1 MGFAGCGN
9 PPLCP
14 PARARTCAVVGGYMR
29 GAGERGSAGA
39 ATLRATLRAEG
50 CARRLART
58 LVSPFLAEPIQNGF
72 CGMRKSAPQ
81 PAGSCAPLRIGRWV
95 YEREGHQPLW
105 GGCRG
110 TAPAPLHGGLRRPLA
125 VPFHTSPLSRG
136 ALRFAGVP
144 TIAASTT
151 PAPRLP
157 WHLAWAARHLGRLR
171 SGVREYPVCAEGWAM
186 WVLGGSPDLYQSHRG
201 YLPVGEASWL
211 NLPVGPPLG
220 ALRRWLRG
228 AQAPRSRQP
237 TALWGIQG
245 GKADVTRGKT
255 GARRTSRAATRA
267 PRPPTQ

>member
-1 MGFAGCGN
+1 
-9 PPLCP
+9 
-14 PARARTCAVVGGYMR
+14 
-29 GAGERGSAGA
+29 
-39 ATLRATLRAEG
+39 
-50 CARRLART
+50 
-58 LVSPFLAEPIQNGF
+58 
-72 CGMRKSAPQ
+72 
-81 PAGSCAPLRIGRWV
+81 
-95 YEREGHQPLW
+95 
-105 GGCRG
+105 
-110 TAPAPLHGGLRRPLA
+110 
-125 VPFHTSPLSRG
+125 
-136 ALRFAGVP
+136 
-144 TIAASTT
+144 
-151 PAPRLP
+151 
-157 WHLAWAARHLGRLR
+157 
-171 SGVREYPVCAEGWAM
+171 M

>member
-1 MGFAGCGN
+1 
-9 PPLCP
+9 L
-14 PARARTCAVVGGYMR
+14 
-29 GAGERGSAGA
+29 
-39 ATLRATLRAEG
+39 
-50 CARRLART
+50 
-58 LVSPFLAEPIQNGF
+58 
-72 CGMRKSAPQ
+72 
-81 PAGSCAPLRIGRWV
+81 
-95 YEREGHQPLW
+95 
-105 GGCRG
+105 
-110 TAPAPLHGGLRRPLA
+110 APLHGSLRRPLS

-136 ALRFAGVP
+136 ALRSAGVP

-157 WHLAWAARHLGRLR
+157 WLSPGAARHLGRLCR
-171 SGVREYPVCAEGWAM
+171 RKGIPRVRRGVGYVGCWRFARPF
-186 WVLGGSPDLYQSHRG
+186 QSHRG
-201 YLPVGEASWL
+201 YLPVGDASGL